1 LAEVLN
7 NVWNQLLN
15 MQWPDYLDILL
26 VTFLIYKVLPLLRSA
41 GTAQIVKG
49 IVMVIVVYW
58 VTGFLNMYAMHY
70 MVGQVMNVGLLAL
83 VVLFAPELRRILDH
97 LGNVKIG
104 KFFSE
109 KYATQDMN
117 KVISQTAIA
126 CEQLS
131 KEKVQHI
138 SVLQH
143 AIAQPGSQSRVTAV
157 QPIPGNIIFQ
167 HTVGPGCLLPAGDQ
181 RIQRSPSCVHQ
192 NPSRGWPRK

>member
-1 LAEVLN
+1 MAEVLN

-15 MQWPDYLDILL
+15 MQWQDYLDILL

-49 IVMVIVVYW
+49 IVMVIVVSW

-109 KYATQDMN
+109 KYTTQDMN
-117 KVISQTAIA
+117 KVISQTVIA

-131 KEKVQHI
+131 KEKVGALI
-138 SVLQH
+138 VFARDNPLEEYLKTGTKVD
-143 AIAQPGSQSRVTAV
+143 AQVSDPLLR
-157 QPIPGNIIFQ
+157 NIFF
-167 HTVGPGCLLPAGDQ
+167 HN
-181 RIQRSPSCVHQ
+181 SP
-192 NPSRGWPRK
+192 

>member
-1 LAEVLN
+1 MAEVLN

-15 MQWPDYLDILL
+15 MQWSDYLDILL

-109 KYATQDMN
+109 KYATQ
-117 KVISQTAIA
+117 AIA
-126 CEQLS
+126 
-131 KEKVQHI
+131 V
-138 SVLQH
+138 
-143 AIAQPGSQSRVTAV
+143 
-157 QPIPGNIIFQ
+157 
-167 HTVGPGCLLPAGDQ
+167 
-181 RIQRSPSCVHQ
+181 
-192 NPSRGWPRK
+192 